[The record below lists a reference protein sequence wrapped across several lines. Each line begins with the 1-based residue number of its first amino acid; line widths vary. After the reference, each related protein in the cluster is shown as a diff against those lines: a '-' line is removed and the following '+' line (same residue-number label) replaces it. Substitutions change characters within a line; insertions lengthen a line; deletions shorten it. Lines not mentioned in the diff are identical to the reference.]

1 MKEKRKVAKVKH
13 LQMKTADLVGIDFSS
28 TATKAVRLKK
38 GKEGISL
45 AGVDLLPV
53 VDFGA
58 PPRRLELP
66 RNMVAHYGC
75 LTYSGL
81 SSVVRVVNAP
91 LGDNEVKLSDEKLR
105 ALLNVD
111 DNYRVSA
118 TLLKDS
124 SGRQDSSFLAAAV
137 PEEDVRFLL
146 SMFPAGPPAPASVEV
161 SGLSFV
167 SAFLHARGDE
177 CANEAVCLIETGET
191 VSHFVFLNHGV
202 VVLVG
207 KFAVGGGMLERK
219 MAEELGLDR
228 ELARTILGG
237 QSVNLSAALI
247 DAMNPFLR
255 QLSISRDFIE
265 RHQGCRV
272 SRAYVSGGASLFPHW
287 IKVVG
292 QELHTE
298 VVSWSPFENIKLDAG
313 VLPPMLADQAT
324 RFSAAVGA
332 ALGGFLES

>member
-1 MKEKRKVAKVKH
+1 MKEKRKMAKANRPQVK
-13 LQMKTADLVGIDFSS
+13 TTDLVGIDFST
-28 TATKAVRLKK
+28 TATKVVRLKK
-38 GKEGISL
+38 GREGLSL
-45 AGVDLLPV
+45 VGVDLLPV
-53 VDFGA
+53 VNFDT
-58 PPRRLELP
+58 PPRRMELP
-66 RNMVAHYGC
+66 RNMVAYYGC

-81 SSVVRVVNAP
+81 SSVVRMVNAP
-91 LGDNEVKLSDEKLR
+91 LGDNEVELADEKLR

-111 DNYRVSA
+111 DNFRVSA
-118 TLLKDS
+118 TLLKKGQ
-124 SGRQDSSFLAAAV
+124 GRQDSSFLAAAI
-137 PEEDVRFLL
+137 PENDVRFLL
-146 SMFPAGPPAPASVEV
+146 NMFPVGPPAPTSVEV

-177 CANEAVCLIETGET
+177 CANEAVCLIETGES
-191 VSHFVFLNHGV
+191 VSHFVFLNKGV

-219 MAEELGLDR
+219 MAEELGVDN
-228 ELARTILGG
+228 ELARTILGDE
-237 QSVNLSAALI
+237 SVNLSASLI
-247 DAMNPFLR
+247 NAMNPFLK

-287 IKVVG
+287 AKAVG

-298 VVSWSPFENIKLDAG
+298 VVSWSPFENIKHDAG
-313 VLPPMLADQAT
+313 VLPTMLAGQAT

-332 ALGGFLES
+332 AVGGLLES